1 MSFPG
6 LLLLFFFFFKTTFR
20 RKYRDHKLGVIPPP
34 PSFPR
39 DHLCFRAL
47 EVEVGGK
54 LLFPVPSILAVGIT
68 KLYV

>member
-6 LLLLFFFFFKTTFR
+6 LLLLFFLKTTFR
-20 RKYRDHKLGVIPPP
+20 RKYRHHKLGVTPPP

-39 DHLCFRAL
+39 DHLRFRAL

-54 LLFPVPSILAVGIT
+54 LLFPVPSILAVDIM